1 MHNTTSMLVELGAII
16 LALGLLGRFA
26 GRVGFSPIPLYLLAG
41 LAFGQGGILPLDASE
56 DFVATGAEIGVVL
69 LLLLLG
75 LEYSASEL
83 VTSLRTQ
90 YPSGAVDFVLNAVPG
105 AAAALLLGWGPVAAV
120 ALAGVTWIS
129 SSGVI
134 AKVMRDLRRLGNR
147 ETPVILGVLVI
158 EDLAMAL
165 YLPILTA
172 LLAGAG
178 LAGGTVTLLISLGT
192 VGAVLYLA
200 LRHGRLISRA
210 VSSDNPEMLLLVV
223 LGLTL
228 LVAGVAER
236 LQVSAAVG
244 AFLVG
249 IALSGDVAEGASN
262 LLTPLR
268 DLFAAV
274 FFVFFGLST
283 VPADIPPVL
292 VPALLLALVTTATKV
307 GTGWFAAK
315 RAGIKAPGRW
325 RAGGTLVARGEFSI
339 VIAGLAVATEP
350 RIGPLA
356 TAYVLI
362 LVILGPV
369 SARFT
374 EPLARRV
381 TARFPGRA
389 AQPAL
394 GGAGGPVGAVGAAGG
409 EGATGVGVG
418 TETDV
423 EIDSE
428 FDGVLDAGLDGGLDS
443 AIGDGLD
450 EGFGDGPGGELDGEL
465 DNGIEG
471 DEDGGVGPDR
481 GGPRTAR
488 AKG

>member
-1 MHNTTSMLVELGAII
+1 VHSTTAMLIELGAII
-16 LALGLLGRFA
+16 LALGILGRFA

-41 LAFGQGGILPLDASE
+41 LAFGHGGILPLQASE
-56 DFVATGAEIGVVL
+56 EFVATGAEIGVIL

-83 VTSLRTQ
+83 VTNLKTQ

-105 AAAALLLGWGPVAAV
+105 AAAALILGWGPVAAV
-120 ALAGVTWIS
+120 VLAGVTWIS

-134 AKVMRDLRRLGNR
+134 AKVLGDLGRLGNR

-158 EDLAMAL
+158 EDLAMAV

-172 LLAGAG
+172 LLAGVS
-178 LAGGTVTLLISLGT
+178 LAGGALTLLISLGT

-200 LRHGRLISRA
+200 LRHGRLISRV
-210 VSSDNPEMLLLVV
+210 VSSDNAEMLLLVV

-228 LVAGVAER
+228 LVAGIAQE

-249 IALSGDVAEGASN
+249 IALSDEVAEGAHN

-283 VPADIPPVL
+283 EPSQIPPVL
-292 VPALLLALVTTATKV
+292 LPALILAVVTVFTKIA
-307 GTGWFAAK
+307 TGWYAAR
-315 RAGIKAPGRW
+315 RAGIRSAGRW

-339 VIAGLAVATEP
+339 VIAGLATTAEP
-350 RIGPLA
+350 QIGPLA

-362 LVILGPV
+362 LVIVGPLT
-369 SARFT
+369 ARWA
-374 EPLARRV
+374 EPVARR
-381 TARFPGRA
+381 FGRSRPADLSRAVPA
-389 AQPAL
+389 AA
-394 GGAGGPVGAVGAAGG
+394 AGDKAGG
-409 EGATGVGVG
+409 EDKAGTADEADPGEPEAAHESEAGEPETAREHEPREPEETEGAGTAEGAGTG
-418 TETDV
+418 E
-423 EIDSE
+423 
-428 FDGVLDAGLDGGLDS
+428 DAGTADG
-443 AIGDGLD
+443 
-450 EGFGDGPGGELDGEL
+450 
-465 DNGIEG
+465 
-471 DEDGGVGPDR
+471 
-481 GGPRTAR
+481 TAR
-488 AKG
+488 TYR